1 MATILRIADTSH
13 GSHAVAM
20 NFDDLAAQAGRFV
33 ADAKAEAAEIV
44 AEARQQADAI
54 RQKAAEE
61 GAHAAVLAVEQMVA
75 EQLAP
80 ALAGLRQV
88 ASDLQHTRQ
97 EWLSHWESSAVHL
110 ASAMAGRIIRGELQR
125 RPEITLT
132 LVREALELAAGSP
145 GIRLH
150 LNPEDHNMLG
160 SQVSALIHA
169 MSGVGGA
176 EIVSDATITRGGCRV
191 ETRFG
196 TIDQQFE
203 SQLKRI
209 EEELAG

>member
-1 MATILRIADTSH
+1 MATILRIADASH

-20 NFDDLAAQAGRFV
+20 NFDDLAAQAGRLV
-33 ADAKAEAAEIV
+33 ADAKTEADRIV
-44 AEARQQADAI
+44 VEAKQQADAI

-61 GAHAAVLAVEQMVA
+61 GAQAAVRAVEQMVA

-80 ALAGLRQV
+80 AQAGLRQA
-88 ASDLQHTRQ
+88 ASDLQHARQ
-97 EWLSHWESSAVHL
+97 EWLSHWESSAVQL
-110 ASAMAGRIIRGELQR
+110 ASAMAGRIVRGELQR
-125 RPEITLT
+125 RPEIALT

-150 LNPEDHNMLG
+150 LNPEDHQTLG
-160 SQVSALIHA
+160 GQVSALINT
-169 MSGVGGA
+169 MSGIGGA
-176 EIVSDATITRGGCRV
+176 EVIADTAISRGGCRV